1 MMRIKLILLCS
12 LLGLTACQY
21 LLPQYKK
28 PENNLVPNN
37 WSKEYQYQQ
46 LSQKNISEQLWWQGF
61 HNQELNHF
69 IEDALKLNSQLHV
82 AEGILKESE
91 ANLQRIKLTWLPTI
105 SADGTMYRGELLNVS
120 NSKQLGELFNS
131 RWNKKTWPYSGYIG
145 GITPSYTLNFFSKYN
160 QTSKAKWDF
169 ESKKQLYRSV
179 RLAIISQTAMSYFN
193 LIGFKEQLNITRQT
207 IDDMESQR
215 KYMLIQYQRGAIS
228 KIELLNIEQRIAYLK
243 KNIPKIRQGIKL
255 SENSL
260 AFLTNRKIGTI
271 QTTYSFKRINTALI
285 IPYNLPSQLIKQRPD
300 VVAAEYELRKYNA
313 QVAEAISELLPTF
326 NISLL
331 MDNFGFFLG
340 KFISTT
346 TNLLFGQLS
355 AAMPLIDGNIY
366 GQIKRAKAVEYTSI
380 YNYIGVVSM
389 AIVDIDNAMSARQN
403 SKTILKY
410 LQLSSMKARQQY
422 QLGSFQYQQGSI
434 SYMDLLNY
442 KSNVDVVALK
452 ETQAKQ
458 QDVNAIVALYQALA
472 GGSCV

>member
-1 MMRIKLILLCS
+1 M
-12 LLGLTACQY
+12 
-21 LLPQYKK
+21 
-28 PENNLVPNN
+28 
-37 WSKEYQYQQ
+37 
-46 LSQKNISEQLWWQGF
+46 
-61 HNQELNHF
+61 
-69 IEDALKLNSQLHV
+69 
-82 AEGILKESE
+82 
-91 ANLQRIKLTWLPTI
+91 
-105 SADGTMYRGELLNVS
+105 
-120 NSKQLGELFNS
+120 
-131 RWNKKTWPYSGYIG
+131 
-145 GITPSYTLNFFSKYN
+145 
-160 QTSKAKWDF
+160 
-169 ESKKQLYRSV
+169 
-179 RLAIISQTAMSYFN
+179 
-193 LIGFKEQLNITRQT
+193 
-207 IDDMESQR
+207 
-215 KYMLIQYQRGAIS
+215 
-228 KIELLNIEQRIAYLK
+228 
-243 KNIPKIRQGIKL
+243 
-255 SENSL
+255 
-260 AFLTNRKIGTI
+260 TNRKIGTI